1 MTLQGGLFRS
11 DYVKLHQFKNIMKHS
26 NKKLNQVR
34 LTYGQS
40 LETVT

>member
-1 MTLQGGLFRS
+1 MALQGGLFRS
-11 DYVKLHQFKNIMKHS
+11 DYVKLYQFKKIMKHS

-34 LTYGQS
+34 LTCGQS